1 MIYYTG
7 DQHFGHSNIIRF
19 CGRPFVTVAEM
30 DETLIKNWNNIVSD
44 DDIVYILGDL
54 LFRSDKHASYYIDR

>member
-19 CGRPFVTVAEM
+19 CNRPFVTVAEM
-30 DETLIKNWNNIVSD
+30 DEALIKNWNNVVSND
-44 DDIVYILGDL
+44 DMIIFLVIWC
-54 LFRSDKHASYYIDR
+54 SAVISMQTII